1 LDVEQLKDAAEIGGP
16 NHSLKRAPP
25 WSRTWTAPNA
35 GEVHKLIEQRLGLME
50 RTTHRPPVKV
60 CPECEFIMLAGSL
73 NDFPCIYFLDSGASG
88 NFVST
93 KYVQKHGLQCSV
105 LPSPLIIRLADGSE
119 RKTSA
124 VLKDGLFGGVK
135 GNAEVLHG
143 CHDLPV
149 IDLDG
154 YDVILGREWLKAI
167 NPVIDWQLGTVQAR
181 APVSEL
187 NVVRKAASDDCI
199 SSEDVSAFERS
210 IADVPSVM
218 ASLLRRYQGVFR
230 ETLPPGLPMKRPIEH
245 HIELK
250 PNAQPVAI
258 KQWRLS
264 PKNIEEQDRQCAKAL
279 SSGQI
284 RESTSPYNAPS
295 VFIGKPDG
303 SCRWCQDYRGAN
315 TLTVKNK
322 ISMPRADDLFD
333 RLKANLYT
341 KLDLKQG
348 FNQIRIAPEDVHK
361 TAFSTSTGHYEWL
374 VMPFGLCNAPAT
386 FQSLMQFI
394 LKDRLNKSVVV
405 FIDDILI
412 YSNSE
417 EEHLEQV
424 EWVLAQLQKWK
435 LYAAINKCDF
445 MKTEVVYLGHRISAR
460 GISVLEQKVQAIVDW
475 PVLQSAKEARSFLG
489 LAGYYRRFVKDFSLI
504 AAPLTELTK
513 SSLQWKWGAEEIK
526 AFNDLKI
533 AMSSVPVLLIPN
545 MDLPF
550 TVTTDASGYA
560 IGAVLSQDQGNG
572 LQPVAYLSHKMSA
585 AERKYPV
592 HEQELLAIVEA
603 MKQWRCYLHSS
614 DQPVHVVTDHQ
625 SLKWINTQ
633 ARLSARQTRWLEYL
647 SEFDF
652 VITYREGSDNQAAD
666 ALSRRSDWERAAAEE
681 DKELHPQSSTQ
692 RLKFRLAPISILDE
706 SSLVADIREATPKDP
721 ALQVWLT
728 DPVQYGYRLEDGL
741 LRNQQGCV
749 VVPNVRELRT
759 KLLYEVHDAPTGG
772 HLGVEKTLT
781 RLGRYFWWAG
791 IRKEVQQYV
800 ESCVAC
806 QSNKSSNKAP
816 AGLTHPLPIPIYN
829 WQQVSMDFVGPL
841 PLTSRGNDFIF
852 VVVDRLSKMA
862 HFMPCKQSITAPQ
875 TAGLFWREVVR
886 QHGVP
891 EAILSDRDSKFTSSF
906 WQELWKLMGTKLP
919 MSTAYHP
926 QSDGQTERMNR
937 LMEEIL
943 RSYVHDTG
951 DDWDEHLTAAE
962 LAVNTSK
969 QSSTQFTPFFLNFGR
984 EMHLPLDTAMS
995 SVSQN
1000 PNQAAASAIGDM
1012 HKDVA
1017 SARNNIQKAQTRQAK
1032 YADQRRRIADEFKVG
1047 DQVMLSTKDLSGW
1060 GKLMSKYVGP
1070 FRVLGVLPDKMVE
1083 LELPKFLGRRHPN
1096 FNVSKVKM
1104 FHSSVLDFPGRQ
1116 QLDRPKPELV
1126 VGDVEYFS
1134 VESITGKRQKQV
1146 GRSRRYVTEYLV
1158 KWLGYDATENTW
1170 QTLEDLSE
1178 SQKVLDEIARFEGS
1192 LWEAEAE

>member
-1 LDVEQLKDAAEIGGP
+1 
-16 NHSLKRAPP
+16 
-25 WSRTWTAPNA
+25 
-35 GEVHKLIEQRLGLME
+35 
-50 RTTHRPPVKV
+50 
-60 CPECEFIMLAGSL
+60 
-73 NDFPCIYFLDSGASG
+73 
-88 NFVST
+88 
-93 KYVQKHGLQCSV
+93 
-105 LPSPLIIRLADGSE
+105 
-119 RKTSA
+119 
-124 VLKDGLFGGVK
+124 VK

-475 PVLQSAKEARSFLG
+475 PVLQSAKEARSLG
-489 LAGYYRRFVKDFSLI
+489 SCG
-504 AAPLTELTK
+504 
-513 SSLQWKWGAEEIK
+513 
-526 AFNDLKI
+526 
-533 AMSSVPVLLIPN
+533 
-545 MDLPF
+545 
-550 TVTTDASGYA
+550 
-560 IGAVLSQDQGNG
+560 VLSTIC
-572 LQPVAYLSHKMSA
+572 
-585 AERKYPV
+585 ER
-592 HEQELLAIVEA
+592 
-603 MKQWRCYLHSS
+603 
-614 DQPVHVVTDHQ
+614 
-625 SLKWINTQ
+625 
-633 ARLSARQTRWLEYL
+633 
-647 SEFDF
+647 F
-652 VITYREGSDNQAAD
+652 
-666 ALSRRSDWERAAAEE
+666 
-681 DKELHPQSSTQ
+681 
-692 RLKFRLAPISILDE
+692 
-706 SSLVADIREATPKDP
+706 
-721 ALQVWLT
+721 
-728 DPVQYGYRLEDGL
+728 
-741 LRNQQGCV
+741 
-749 VVPNVRELRT
+749 
-759 KLLYEVHDAPTGG
+759 
-772 HLGVEKTLT
+772 
-781 RLGRYFWWAG
+781 
-791 IRKEVQQYV
+791 
-800 ESCVAC
+800 
-806 QSNKSSNKAP
+806 
-816 AGLTHPLPIPIYN
+816 
-829 WQQVSMDFVGPL
+829 
-841 PLTSRGNDFIF
+841 
-852 VVVDRLSKMA
+852 
-862 HFMPCKQSITAPQ
+862 
-875 TAGLFWREVVR
+875 
-886 QHGVP
+886 
-891 EAILSDRDSKFTSSF
+891 
-906 WQELWKLMGTKLP
+906 
-919 MSTAYHP
+919 
-926 QSDGQTERMNR
+926 
-937 LMEEIL
+937 
-943 RSYVHDTG
+943 
-951 DDWDEHLTAAE
+951 
-962 LAVNTSK
+962 
-969 QSSTQFTPFFLNFGR
+969 
-984 EMHLPLDTAMS
+984 
-995 SVSQN
+995 
-1000 PNQAAASAIGDM
+1000 
-1012 HKDVA
+1012 
-1017 SARNNIQKAQTRQAK
+1017 
-1032 YADQRRRIADEFKVG
+1032 
-1047 DQVMLSTKDLSGW
+1047 
-1060 GKLMSKYVGP
+1060 
-1070 FRVLGVLPDKMVE
+1070 
-1083 LELPKFLGRRHPN
+1083 
-1096 FNVSKVKM
+1096 
-1104 FHSSVLDFPGRQ
+1104 
-1116 QLDRPKPELV
+1116 
-1126 VGDVEYFS
+1126 
-1134 VESITGKRQKQV
+1134 
-1146 GRSRRYVTEYLV
+1146 
-1158 KWLGYDATENTW
+1158 
-1170 QTLEDLSE
+1170 
-1178 SQKVLDEIARFEGS
+1178 
-1192 LWEAEAE
+1192 